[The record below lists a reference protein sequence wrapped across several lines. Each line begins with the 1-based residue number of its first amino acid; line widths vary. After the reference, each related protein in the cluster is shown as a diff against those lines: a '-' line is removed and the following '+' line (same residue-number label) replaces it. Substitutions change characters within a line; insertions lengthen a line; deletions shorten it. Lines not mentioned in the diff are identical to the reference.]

1 MKPLYETLS
10 PLTENCSFL
19 VRKFEVDAF
28 TYPYHFHPEYE
39 IALVTGG
46 EGKRYI
52 GNHMEH
58 YEVGD
63 LTLVGANLPH
73 CWKTD
78 PIDKENSGESIV
90 IQFAGDFLGSELF
103 EKAEL
108 SAIKEMLRKSKR
120 GISFNKAATK
130 DIREKMV
137 RISCEKNA
145 TRRLILLLEILN
157 DLSVC
162 TDYNLLDT
170 ESHLSVAPS
179 EMERINPVF
188 GYIIDH
194 FKFEVSLVTA
204 AGIANMTKNAF
215 CKYFR
220 KITGKTFIEVVV
232 DYRLNYASQQLIHT
246 DKRIADICFECGFND
261 VAHFSRMFKRKM
273 NASPLQYRSS
283 FRKNIETS

>member
-1 MKPLYETLS
+1 MKPLFETLS
-10 PLTENCSFL
+10 PLAENCSFL
-19 VRKFEVDAF
+19 VRKFEVEAF

-39 IALVTGG
+39 IALVTRG

-58 YEVGD
+58 YKVGD
-63 LTLVGANLPH
+63 LTLLGANLPH
-73 CWKTD
+73 CWKSD

-90 IQFAGDFLGSELF
+90 IQFAGDFLGNELF

-108 SAIKEMLRKSKR
+108 STIKEMLRKSKR
-120 GISFNKAATK
+120 GILFNKAATEE
-130 DIREKMV
+130 IREKMV

-157 DLSVC
+157 DLSIC
-162 TDYNLLDT
+162 TDYDLLTT
-170 ESHLSVAPS
+170 ENHLSVAPS
-179 EMERINPVF
+179 EMERINPVL

-194 FKFEVSLVTA
+194 FKSEVSLTTA

-220 KITGKTFIEVVV
+220 KITGKTFIEVVI

-273 NASPLQYRSS
+273 NVSPLQYRSS